1 MPWIWDEFAYGS
13 RFAWV
18 RTKDFL
24 GFPRSGTD
32 RSFYI
37 AQLVRKL
44 RSGELGRNIS
54 ITAAGKRDGAGAQ
67 AQAVSS
73 AIAFANAFG
82 LDYVHSP
89 FRYVCHPEGPVA
101 QWTESWEKTFNFGQ
115 GHVQV
120 ETCGRP
126 VIRLGD
132 FLKDRSLR
140 NKDCAVQL
148 IHYQHWTNY
157 NPSAY
162 VSVAPM
168 LRDNYYRNKVRGQ
181 SDGRVVAVHIRRG
194 DVSATRSAK
203 THFTPN
209 PPIAATLHRVVALL
223 RARGETPSIRIF
235 SQGAPEDF
243 KEFAAFGPE
252 FHLDKPAIWTFHQ
265 LVEADVLIM
274 ARSAFSFVAGILSE
288 GIKLYEP
295 FQERPLPNW
304 IVRDANGRFD
314 DAAFG
319 DQLDR
324 LPVRPRQ
331 ETAGPGLEIDSAHPD
346 DDLFVAGQNS
356 SLSA

>member
-1 MPWIWDEFAYGS
+1 LAS
-13 RFAWV
+13 V
-18 RTKDFL
+18 RTKDIL
-24 GFPRSGTD
+24 GFQRSGTD

-44 RSGELGRNIS
+44 RRGELGRNIS

-67 AQAVSS
+67 AQAVIS
-73 AIAFANAFG
+73 AIAFADAFG

-126 VIRLGD
+126 VIPLGD

-140 NKDCAVQL
+140 NKDCVVQL

-162 VSVAPM
+162 VSVAP
-168 LRDNYYRNKVRGQ
+168 
-181 SDGRVVAVHIRRG
+181 I
-194 DVSATRSAK
+194 ATRYADRVTGELWQFISTAATYRQRGPLK
-203 THFTPN
+203 RITPN
-209 PPIAATLHRVVALL
+209 PPIATTLHRVVALL

-288 GIKLYEP
+288 GINLYEP

-314 DAAFG
+314 DEAFG

-324 LPVRPRQ
+324 LPVRLRQ
-331 ETAGPGLEIDSAHPD
+331 ETAGPGLEIDSAHPNGD
-346 DDLFVAGQNS
+346 RFVAG
-356 SLSA
+356 